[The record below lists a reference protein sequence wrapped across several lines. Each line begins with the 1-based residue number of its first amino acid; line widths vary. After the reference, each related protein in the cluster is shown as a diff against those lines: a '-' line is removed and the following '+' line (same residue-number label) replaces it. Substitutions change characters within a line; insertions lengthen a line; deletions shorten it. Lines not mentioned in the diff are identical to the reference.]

1 MFFRRD
7 YTRDPFHHQF
17 AAAVTGP
24 LLSMLHP
31 SAPLLQTETLADLP
45 AWAWVAGSIAI
56 YAVAG
61 LVLWIG
67 QRRGDLQSG
76 LAGFLGSPGGTLLSW
91 LARLVWLIGP
101 GYAALLLG
109 VVSPRLMGLSQIEI
123 GAGLGQ
129 GVILA
134 LVALGLLALAVV
146 GYRRSQPPGPVYAS
160 RADRVAVSARLAL
173 EAGGLQWQWAFFR
186 AVLIAAAVQR
196 GADAD
201 PVYLGAWL
209 AVGLVTLEGV
219 LNPLLWRDLRAPGLA
234 GPRLLRA
241 AILVV
246 TTQIYLLSGNFWLC
260 WAFHAAAVVLLEPRL
275 RAIPASATS
284 RNSDNVQRF

>member
-1 MFFRRD
+1 MVHAF
-7 YTRDPFHHQF
+7 
-17 AAAVTGP
+17 
-24 LLSMLHP
+24 
-31 SAPLLQTETLADLP
+31 APLLQTETLADLP
-45 AWAWVAGSIAI
+45 AGAWVAGSIAI
-56 YAVAG
+56 YALAG
-61 LVLWIG
+61 LVLWLG
-67 QRRGDLQSG
+67 QRRGGLQSG
-76 LAGFLGSPGGTLLSW
+76 LAGVLGSPGGTLLGW
-91 LARLVWLIGP
+91 LARLIWLIGP

-146 GYRRSQPPGPVYAS
+146 GYRRAQPSGQVYAS
-160 RADRVAVSARLAL
+160 RADRVSVSARLAL

-186 AVLIAAAVQR
+186 AVLIAAIVQR
-196 GADAD
+196 GGAGD

-209 AVGLVTLEGV
+209 TVVLVTLEGV
-219 LNPLLWRDLRAPGLA
+219 LNPLLWRDLRTPGLA

-246 TTQIYLLSGNFWLC
+246 TTQIYLLSGNFWLG

-275 RAIPASATS
+275 RAAPPAAGAP
-284 RNSDNVQRF
+284 QL

>member
-1 MFFRRD
+1 MCIRD
-7 YTRDPFHHQF
+7 R
-17 AAAVTGP
+17 
-24 LLSMLHP
+24 
-31 SAPLLQTETLADLP
+31 
-45 AWAWVAGSIAI
+45 
-56 YAVAG
+56 
-61 LVLWIG
+61 
-67 QRRGDLQSG
+67 
-76 LAGFLGSPGGTLLSW
+76 
-91 LARLVWLIGP
+91 IGP

-173 EAGGLQWQWAFFR
+173 EAGGLQWQWTFFR
-186 AVLIAAAVQR
+186 AVLIAGIVER
-196 GADAD
+196 GGVGD
-201 PVYLGAWL
+201 PVYLAAWL
-209 AVGLVTLEGV
+209 TVVLVTLEGV

-275 RAIPASATS
+275 RAIPASAT
-284 RNSDNVQRF
+284 VPQL